1 MTTATAIA
9 NPNLASS
16 NIQQGNSIELTAR
29 LILGQ
34 GISLAEVLFAGK
46 IGTKQIT

>member
-1 MTTATAIA
+1 VTTATAIA

-29 LILGQ
+29 LVLAAK
-34 GISLAEVLFAGK
+34 SLADLLSLSPS
-46 IGTKQIT
+46 